1 MCGIAGYVLPKKAIE
16 PSIIQ
21 SMTKVLEHRGPDG
34 EGIYIS
40 DNEHVAL
47 GHRRLSFL
55 DLSASGQQPMKDRS
69 GKYVLSFNGEI
80 YNYVELKKELESEGM
95 SFQTHSDSEVV
106 LNAYIKWGSQMLNR
120 LKGMFAFAI
129 YDQQKEELF
138 LARDRFG
145 IKPLFY
151 SVGNEYF
158 AFASEIKSFFECPN
172 IQKKIR
178 RESVARFLANRY
190 VPSPHTIWEHILQL
204 PPAHFLI
211 ININTL
217 DYRAEQYWQLEF
229 NQQQNDQLE
238 AEEKIHQLLKTSVT
252 EHLRSDVP
260 LGSFLS
266 GGMDSS
272 LMVLLMKETG
282 YDPIDT
288 FTIGFQDWEQSE
300 HLYARKVADHLNV
313 RLTEQYEQN
322 FSLDSVKHLMYHY
335 DNPIADISILPTFSV
350 SKLARQ
356 KVKAVLSGEGAD
368 ECFGGYW
375 WQQPEKF
382 FFKNRWEKWKSK
394 WKGISFSQ
402 IKEHYIQANS
412 MGLFDSEELQK
423 TFTPEWQQAIPDD
436 PFQHM
441 DRFQLKNIST
451 LKQIQYLDLNLFMSE
466 LVLVKIDR
474 ATMANSLEARVPFLD
489 HHLVEYIF
497 SLHESVY
504 FEKEKQKKILR
515 GFLKGKVPS
524 IIYERKKQGFVG
536 PDKFYE
542 NIPVYEEKLRNG
554 KLIKDGVIRTS
565 YVHELVQNKDHWRLW
580 KLFVLENW
588 WEVWMS

>member
-1 MCGIAGYVLPKKAIE
+1 MCGIAGYILPQETIE
-16 PSIIQ
+16 PLVIQ
-21 SMTKVLEHRGPDG
+21 SMMNVLEHRGPDG
-34 EGIYIS
+34 EGIYINGS
-40 DNEHVAL
+40 NHVAL

-55 DLSASGQQPMKDRS
+55 DLSTNGQQPMIDES
-69 GKYVLSFNGEI
+69 GHYVLSFNGEI
-80 YNYVELKKELESEGM
+80 YNYLELKETLENEGII
-95 SFQTHSDSEVV
+95 FQTHSDTEVV
-106 LNAYIKWGSQMLNR
+106 LHSYLKWGNQMLHR

-129 YDQQKEELF
+129 YDQQNEELF

-151 SVGNEYF
+151 SLGNDYF
-158 AFASEIKSFFECPN
+158 AFASETKSFFECPN
-172 IQKKIR
+172 IKREIR
-178 RESVARFLANRY
+178 KESVATFLANRY
-190 VPSPHTIWEHILQL
+190 VPGPHTIWENIFQL
-204 PPAHFLI
+204 PPAHFLK
-211 ININTL
+211 INVKTL
-217 DYRAEQYWQLEF
+217 EYNIKQYWQLQF
-229 NQQQNDQLE
+229 NQNQINQTE
-238 AEEKIHQLLKTSVT
+238 AEDKIHHLLKTSVA

-260 LGSFLS
+260 IGSFLS

-272 LMVLLMKETG
+272 LMVLFMKETG

-288 FTIGFQDWEQSE
+288 FTIGFKDWEQSE
-300 HLYARKVADHLNV
+300 HLYARKVAEHLNV

-322 FSLDSVKHLMYHY
+322 FSLDSVKQLMYHY

-382 FFKNRWEKWKSK
+382 YFKSRWEKWKSK
-394 WKGISFSQ
+394 WKRISFSQ

-412 MGLFDSEELQK
+412 MGLFDFEELQK
-423 TFTPEWQQAIPDD
+423 AFTPEWQQAIPED
-436 PFQHM
+436 PFHHI
-441 DRFQLKNIST
+441 DRFRLKNIST

-515 GFLKGKVPS
+515 EFLKGKVPP

-542 NIPVYEEKLRNG
+542 NIAVYKEKLMNG
-554 KLIKDGVIRTS
+554 RLIQDGVIRES
-565 YVHELVQNKDHWRLW
+565 YLRELVQHKDHWRLW